1 MRYNNRRS
9 LPVSLSV
16 SLDFFLLLDRVAV
29 GVVLGSLHNFVGK
42 HFGDVLKVLEG
53 AISGVLGDVVNR
65 LVDSSEGRDIDG
77 LSLDTSAGSD
87 SGGVFSGSAVADG
100 VDNNLDGVLAG
111 LELNDLQSLSH
122 DSHGLDLLTG
132 VSAVE
137 GNAAHDS
144 LDNRAGGLLEGAELV
159 ASGSVGNEDAGLGGV
174 DRDVVLKAGVGD
186 GQAGVGPFAEKLG
199 FSGEGTLKVFL
210 TYSAQFP

>member
-1 MRYNNRRS
+1 MRYNNRQS

-42 HFGDVLKVLEG
+42 HFGDVLEVLEG

-77 LSLDTSAGSD
+77 LSLDTSASSD
-87 SGGVFSGSAVADG
+87 SGGVFSGTAVADG
-100 VDNNLDGVLAG
+100 VDDNLDGVFAG
-111 LELNDLQSLSH
+111 LELDDFEGLSH

-132 VSAVE
+132 VATVE
-137 GNAAHDS
+137 GDSAHHAFD
-144 LDNRAGGLLEGAELV
+144 DWAGGLLEGTELV
-159 ASGSVGNEDAGLGGV
+159 AAGGVGHEDSGLGGV
-174 DRDVVLKAGVGD
+174 DRDVVFEAGVGD
-186 GQAGVGPFAEKLG
+186 G
-199 FSGEGTLKVFL
+199 
-210 TYSAQFP
+210 